1 MRHLAPFLALLLAC
15 LPTAAAEPPA
25 RVLLL
30 GTWHFANPGLDLH
43 NTKSIDVLEAPA
55 QEQIAALVER
65 LARFDPDRVFVEWP
79 AELTDER
86 YAAWLADELPPSR
99 NEVVQLGFRL
109 ARMQGHARVHGIDVE
124 GRFPFEA
131 VLDWAKRNGRDGE
144 LMAGQGQV
152 AAWTAEIETLQRNE
166 GIAAA
171 LRAMNQPG
179 RIDAGHGLYMS
190 MLRFGAGADQPGA
203 ELNSAWFERNMRI
216 CALLL
221 QQLQAG
227 ERAVVIFGAG
237 HLPWLRRCVLDT
249 PGVELEPVAG
259 WLEVD

>member
-1 MRHLAPFLALLLAC
+1 MRHLVLCLALLFAS
-15 LPTAAAEPPA
+15 LPAGAAAPPA

-43 NTKSIDVLEAPA
+43 NTKSVDVLEAPA

-65 LARFDPDRVFVEWP
+65 LTRFDPDRVFVEWP

-86 YAAWLADELPPSR
+86 YAAFLADALPPTR

-109 ARMQGHARVHGIDVE
+109 ARLQGHARVHGIDVE

-131 VLDWAKRNGRDGE
+131 VLDWARAHGRDGE

-152 AAWTAEIETLQRNE
+152 AAWTAEIEALQRNE
-166 GIAAA
+166 GIVAA
-171 LRAMNQPG
+171 LRAMNDPG
-179 RIDAGHGLYMS
+179 RIDAGHGLYMD
-190 MLRFGAGADQPGA
+190 MLRFGAGAEQPGA
-203 ELNSAWFERNMRI
+203 DLNTAWFERNMRI

-237 HLPWLRRCVLDT
+237 HLPWLRRCVIDT
-249 PGVELEPVAG
+249 PGVELESAAR
-259 WLEVD
+259 WLADD